1 MSYTKIAPYAP
12 FEGAPK
18 INLPSIVGA
27 SPKKPILIRIPVTGA
42 RPVTY
47 AVEAL
52 PEGLTLENNIIS
64 GSLPEEGN
72 YIVTVIAENAL
83 GRDEKKVLLE
93 IKDGNILVTPLMGFT
108 SWNAFG
114 ANVTQENMIAIADRM
129 VELGLTE
136 YGYTYVNTDSSWQD
150 TYGGEHD
157 AIMPNHKFPDMKAMT
172 DYIHSLGLKCG
183 IYSSPFLHAWGEPP
197 FLPFIPGC
205 TVGERD
211 YRFSG
216 MNTGIGVI
224 HKEANCVKQW
234 DEWGFDYLKYDW
246 SPADPVNAEI
256 MRQELLKAS
265 RDFGYCITVNALPEY
280 WEYWSN
286 YVNSYRC
293 GTDSLGTWDN
303 LMQIFDSYFKFDHCR
318 NKGHY
323 QDLDM
328 LDVGNF
334 NTHFVRKDL
343 TEDEA
348 IVAYTV
354 RAFFNS
360 PIQISST
367 LEEKG
372 NFDFE
377 LALYGNEEIIALNQ
391 DCHFSG
397 AHPIFG
403 IGNRFHIFEMISEE
417 GGYAYAV
424 FNLTEEEQNPSM
436 TFEECAKLRDVWAKE
451 DMPSAETLTLSMKPH
466 TVRVFRSS
474 QKITTTEL

>member
-1 MSYTKIAPYAP
+1 
-12 FEGAPK
+12 
-18 INLPSIVGA
+18 
-27 SPKKPILIRIPVTGA
+27 
-42 RPVTY
+42 
-47 AVEAL
+47 
-52 PEGLTLENNIIS
+52 
-64 GSLPEEGN
+64 
-72 YIVTVIAENAL
+72 
-83 GRDEKKVLLE
+83 
-93 IKDGNILVTPLMGFT
+93 
-108 SWNAFG
+108 
-114 ANVTQENMIAIADRM
+114 
-129 VELGLTE
+129 
-136 YGYTYVNTDSSWQD
+136 
-150 TYGGEHD
+150 
-157 AIMPNHKFPDMKAMT
+157 MKAMT

-224 HKEANCVKQW
+224 HKEANCVRQW
-234 DEWGFDYLKYDW
+234 DAWGFDYLKYDW

-256 MRQELLKAS
+256 MRQELSKAS

-303 LMQIFDSYFKFDHCR
+303 LMQIFDSYFKFCHCR

-328 LDVGNF
+328 LDVGTF
-334 NTHFVRKDL
+334 KTHFVRTEL

-348 IVAYTV
+348 IIAYTV

-367 LEEKG
+367 LEAAEG
-372 NFDFE
+372 FE
-377 LALYGNEEIIALNQ
+377 MDLYGNEEMIALNQ
-391 DCHFSG
+391 DCAFSG

-403 IGNRFHIFEMISEE
+403 IGNRFHVFEMQTED

-424 FNLTEEEQNPSM
+424 FNLTEEEQTPCL
-436 TFEECAKLRDVWAKE
+436 TFGGVSAIRDVWAKE
-451 DMPSAETLTLSMKPH
+451 DLPAAEALPLSMMPH
-466 TVRVFRSS
+466 TVRVF
-474 QKITTTEL
+474 KTEKKVDTVEM

>member
-1 MSYTKIAPYAP
+1 MSYTKIAKSTP

-18 INLPSIVGA
+18 INLASIVGA
-27 SPKKPILIRIPVTGA
+27 SAGKPILIRIPVTGQ
-42 RPVTY
+42 RPIAY
-47 AVEAL
+47 GAENL
-52 PEGLTLENNIIS
+52 PEGLTLHDNILS
-64 GSLPEEGN
+64 GAIAEEGD
-72 YIVTVIAENAL
+72 YVITLTAENAL
-83 GRDEKKVLLE
+83 GRTEKTVTLE
-93 IKDGNILVTPLMGFT
+93 IKDGNVLVTPLMGFT

-114 ANVTQENMIAIADRM
+114 ADVTQEDMIAIADRM

-150 TYGGEHD
+150 TYGGEYD

-234 DEWGFDYLKYDW
+234 DAWGFDYLKYDW
-246 SPADPVNAEI
+246 SPADPVNADI
-256 MRQELLKAS
+256 MRKELLKAS

-280 WEYWSN
+280 WEYWSR

-303 LMQIFDSYFKFDHCR
+303 LMQIFDSYFKFNHCR
-318 NKGHY
+318 VKGHY

-328 LDVGNF
+328 LDVGTF
-334 NTHFVRKDL
+334 KPHFVRNDL

-348 IVAYTV
+348 IIAYTI

-367 LEEKG
+367 LEAAEG
-372 NFDFE
+372 FE
-377 LALYGNEEIIALNQ
+377 MDLYGNDEMIALNQ
-391 DCHFSG
+391 DCAFSG
-397 AHPIFG
+397 AHPIFAV
-403 IGNRFHIFEMISEE
+403 GNRFHVFEMQTED

-424 FNLTEEEQNPSM
+424 FNLTEEEQAPCLVFGGTS
-436 TFEECAKLRDVWAKE
+436 ALRDVWAKE
-451 DMPSAETLTLSMKPH
+451 DLPAADRLSLSMMPH
-466 TVRVFRSS
+466 TVRVI
-474 QKITTTEL
+474 KTEKKVDAVKM

>member
-1 MSYTKIAPYAP
+1 MSYTKIAQATP

-18 INLPSIVGA
+18 INLASIVGA
-27 SPKKPILIRIPVTGA
+27 SPKKPILIRIPVTGQ
-42 RPVTY
+42 RPVTCG
-47 AVEAL
+47 AENL
-52 PEGLTLENNIIS
+52 PAGLTLRDNVVFGTIAEAGDYVLTI
-64 GSLPEEGN
+64 
-72 YIVTVIAENAL
+72 TAENAL
-83 GRDEKKVLLE
+83 GHAEKKVTLE
-93 IKDGNILVTPLMGFT
+93 IKDGNVLVTPLLGFT

-114 ANVTQENMIAIADRM
+114 ANVTQEDMTAIADRM

-224 HKEANCVKQW
+224 HKEENNVKQW
-234 DEWGFDYLKYDW
+234 DAWGFDYLKYDW
-246 SPADPVNAEI
+246 SPTDPVNADL
-256 MRQELLKAS
+256 MRKELLKAS
-265 RDFGYCITVNALPEY
+265 RDFGFCVTVNALPEY

-293 GTDSLGTWDN
+293 GTDSLGHWDN
-303 LMQIFDSYFKFDHCR
+303 LMQIFDSYFKFCHCR

-328 LDVGNF
+328 LDVGTF
-334 NTHFVRKDL
+334 KTHFVRKEL

-348 IVAYTV
+348 IIAYTV
-354 RAFFNS
+354 RAFFHS

-367 LEEKG
+367 LEAAEG
-372 NFDFE
+372 FE
-377 LALYGNEEIIALNQ
+377 MDLYGNEEMIALNQ
-391 DCHFSG
+391 DCAFSG
-397 AHPIFG
+397 AYPIFG
-403 IGNRFHIFEMISEE
+403 VGNRFHVFEMKTEDGS
-417 GGYAYAV
+417 YAYAV
-424 FNLTEEEQNPSM
+424 FNLTEEEQSPRL
-436 TFEECAKLRDVWAKE
+436 TFGGVSAIRDVWAKE
-451 DMPSAETLTLSMKPH
+451 DLPAADRLPLSMMPH
-466 TVRVFRSS
+466 TVRVF
-474 QKITTTEL
+474 KTEKKVDTVEM